1 MSGSQHFLV
10 LSSPPEGVTDAQYD
24 AWYDTHVDELLARVP
39 QFVAA
44 ERCHLQLH
52 SNSSSEPEPYRF
64 LTRYTIEDGEG
75 FDEAWAALRAAV
87 DSGEMTFD
95 DWFGG
100 VVSAGFVCTTV
111 MRQAKEPA
119 P

>member
-1 MSGSQHFLV
+1 MTEHFLV
-10 LSSPPEGVTDAQYD
+10 LSSPPAGVSDGQYD

-52 SNSSSEPEPYRF
+52 AASDEREQYRF
-64 LTRYTIEDGEG
+64 LTRYTIAPDAS

-87 DSGEMTFD
+87 DGGDMTFE

-100 VVSAGFVCTTV
+100 VASAGFVCTTV
-111 MRQAKEPA
+111 TQREAA
-119 P
+119 